1 MPSTATQRETQAQ
14 TDSMPPRE
22 PRFFK
27 RVENFM
33 ERVTEGMEIDQLWA
47 QLRQDAKSGFQL
59 YTREIDFKP
68 ASQRSPHDWFQVV
81 RSFFWAVVMKLSPSK
96 RVVLIIGLVLLL
108 FPWSSFYNMGAW
120 FHIYGGLIM
129 FGLLVLEVADRVT
142 MKRDLQIAREIQS
155 WLVPSHP
162 PEIAGLTSAFFTKPA
177 NTVAGDYY
185 DVFYRDVPDVRN
197 NVLIAVADVAG
208 KSVPAA
214 LLMAT
219 FQASLKTLSA
229 TRSSVVG
236 LTTGMNRYA
245 CKHSMAG
252 ARFTTAFLAEY
263 DPDSRHLTYVNAGH
277 NAPMLRRASGAIERL
292 DVGGVPLG
300 ILSECAYESAEMDLS
315 PGDTLL
321 IFTDGVVEAEND
333 RSDEYGEDR
342 LIRVFNASAGLSADE
357 IIQAIMHDVLAFTGT
372 APQHD
377 DITCL
382 IAKFQ

>member
-1 MPSTATQRETQAQ
+1 MPATAQREPQPQ
-14 TDSMPPRE
+14 PGVMPPRE

-33 ERVTEGMEIDQLWA
+33 ERVTDGMEIDQLWT
-47 QLRQDAKSGFQL
+47 QLKQDAKSGFQL
-59 YTREIDFKP
+59 YSREIDFKP
-68 ASQRSPHDWFQVV
+68 ISQRTPRDWFQVL
-81 RSFFWAVVMKLSPSK
+81 RSFFWAVVMKLTPAK
-96 RVVLIIGLVLLL
+96 RVVLIIGLVLLV
-108 FPWSSFYNMGAW
+108 FPWSSVYNIGPW

-155 WLVPSHP
+155 WLVPSQP
-162 PEIAGLTSAFFTKPA
+162 PVIAGLQSAFFTKPA

-185 DVFYRDVPDVRN
+185 DVFYRDVPDVKN

-252 ARFTTAFLAEY
+252 ARFTTAFLAEF
-263 DPDSRHLTYVNAGH
+263 DPESRHLSYVNAGH
-277 NAPMLRRASGAIERL
+277 NAPMLRRASGALERL

-300 ILSECAYESAEMDLS
+300 ILSDCVYESASLDLC

-333 RSDEYGEDR
+333 RADEYGEER
-342 LIRVFNASAGLSADE
+342 LIYVFNTNSGLPANE
-357 IIQAIMHDVLAFTGT
+357 ILQAIMRDVLAFTGS

-382 IAKFQ
+382 IAKIQ

>member
-14 TDSMPPRE
+14 TGALPPRE

-33 ERVTEGMEIDQLWA
+33 ERVTEGMEIDQLWT

-68 ASQRSPHDWFQVV
+68 ASQRSPRDWFQVV

-96 RVVLIIGLVLLL
+96 RVVLIIGLILLL
-108 FPWSSFYNMGAW
+108 LPWSSVNGAAW

-155 WLVPSHP
+155 WLVPSQP
-162 PEIAGLTSAFFTKPA
+162 PTIAGLASAFFTKPA
-177 NTVAGDYY
+177 NTVAGDY
-185 DVFYRDVPDVRN
+185 VRN
-197 NVLIAVADVAG
+197 NVLIAVADVAC

-236 LTTGMNRYA
+236 LTSGMNRYA

-263 DPDSRHLTYVNAGH
+263 DPDSRHLIYVNAGH
-277 NAPMLRRASGAIERL
+277 NAPMLRRASGTIERL

-342 LIRVFNASAGLSADE
+342 LISVFNTNAGLSADE
-357 IIQAIMHDVLAFTGT
+357 IIQAIMRDVLAFTGT

-382 IAKFQ
+382 IAKFA

>member
-1 MPSTATQRETQAQ
+1 MPAAAQREAKAQ
-14 TDSMPPRE
+14 PSPNPPPRE

-27 RVENFM
+27 KVENFM
-33 ERVTEGMEIDQLWA
+33 ERVTEGMEIDQLWL

-59 YTREIDFKP
+59 YSREIDFKP
-68 ASQRSPHDWFQVV
+68 ASQRRPRDWFQVV
-81 RSFFWAVVMKLSPSK
+81 RSFFWAVVMKLTPSK
-96 RVVLIIGLVLLL
+96 RIVLIIGLVLLL
-108 FPWSSFYNMGAW
+108 FPWDSIYNIGPW

-155 WLVPSHP
+155 WLVPSEP
-162 PEIAGLTSAFFTKPA
+162 PVIANLESAFFTKPA

-185 DVFYRDVPDVRN
+185 DVFYRDVPDAKN
-197 NVLIAVADVAG
+197 NVLIAIADVAG

-245 CKHSMAG
+245 CRHSMAG

-263 DPDSRHLTYVNAGH
+263 DPESRHLIYVNAGH
-277 NAPMLRRASGAIERL
+277 NQPMLRRASGTIERL

-300 ILSECAYESAEMDLS
+300 ILADCVYESAEMDLS

-333 RSDEYGEDR
+333 RAEEYGEER
-342 LIRVFNASAGLSADE
+342 LIRVFNASAALGANEILQRVKADV
-357 IIQAIMHDVLAFTGT
+357 QLFTGA

-377 DITCL
+377 DITCMVV
-382 IAKFQ
+382 KVQ

>member
-1 MPSTATQRETQAQ
+1 MPVTAQREAEPQ
-14 TDSMPPRE
+14 TDAMPPRD

-33 ERVTEGMEIDQLWA
+33 ERVTEGMEIDQLWT
-47 QLRQDAKSGFQL
+47 QLKQDAKSGFQL
-59 YTREIDFKP
+59 YSREIDFKP
-68 ASQRSPHDWFQVV
+68 ASQRTPRDWFQVL
-81 RSFFWAVVMKLSPSK
+81 RSFFWAVVMKLTPAK
-96 RVVLIIGLVLLL
+96 RVVLIIGLVLLI
-108 FPWSSFYNMGAW
+108 FPWSSIYNIGPW

-155 WLVPSHP
+155 WLVPSQP
-162 PEIAGLTSAFFTKPA
+162 PVIAGLESAFFTKPA

-185 DVFYRDVPDVRN
+185 DVFYRDVPDAEN

-229 TRSSVVG
+229 TPSSVVG

-245 CKHSMAG
+245 CRHSMAG

-263 DPDSRHLTYVNAGH
+263 DPVSRHMTYVNAGH
-277 NAPMLRRASGAIERL
+277 NAPMLRRASGALERL

-300 ILSECAYESAEMDLS
+300 ILSDCVYESAELDLR

-333 RSDEYGEDR
+333 RSDEYGEQR
-342 LIRVFNASAGLSADE
+342 MIPVFNANAGLSANE
-357 IIQAIMHDVLAFTGT
+357 ILQAIMRDVLAFTGS

-382 IAKFQ
+382 IAKIQ

>member
-14 TDSMPPRE
+14 TGALPPRE

-33 ERVTEGMEIDQLWA
+33 ERVTEGMEIDQLWT

-68 ASQRSPHDWFQVV
+68 ASQRSPRDWFQVV

-96 RVVLIIGLVLLL
+96 RVVLIIGLILLL
-108 FPWSSFYNMGAW
+108 LPWSSVNGAAW

-155 WLVPSHP
+155 WLVPSQP
-162 PEIAGLTSAFFTKPA
+162 PTIAGLASAFFTKPA

-236 LTTGMNRYA
+236 LTSGMNRYA

-263 DPDSRHLTYVNAGH
+263 DPDSRHLIYVNAGH
-277 NAPMLRRASGAIERL
+277 NAPMLRRASGTIERL

-300 ILSECAYESAEMDLS
+300 ILSECAYDSAEMDLS
-315 PGDTLL
+315 RGDTLL

-342 LIRVFNASAGLSADE
+342 LISVFNTNAGLSADE
-357 IIQAIMHDVLAFTGT
+357 IIQAIMRDVLAFTGT

-382 IAKFQ
+382 IAKFA

>member
-14 TDSMPPRE
+14 TGALPPRE

-33 ERVTEGMEIDQLWA
+33 ERVTEGMEIDQLWT

-68 ASQRSPHDWFQVV
+68 ASQRSPRDWFQVV

-96 RVVLIIGLVLLL
+96 RVVLIIGLILLL
-108 FPWSSFYNMGAW
+108 LPWSSVNGAAW

-155 WLVPSHP
+155 WLVPSQP
-162 PEIAGLTSAFFTKPA
+162 PTIAGLASAFFTKPA

-236 LTTGMNRYA
+236 LTSGMNRYA

-263 DPDSRHLTYVNAGH
+263 DPDSRHLIYVNAGH
-277 NAPMLRRASGAIERL
+277 NAPMLRRASGTIERL

-342 LIRVFNASAGLSADE
+342 LISVFNTNAGLSADE
-357 IIQAIMHDVLAFTGT
+357 IIQAIMRDVLAFTGT

-382 IAKFQ
+382 IAKFA

>member
-1 MPSTATQRETQAQ
+1 MPSTATRRETQAQ
-14 TDSMPPRE
+14 TNAMPPRE

-33 ERVTEGMEIDQLWA
+33 ERVTEGMEIDQLWL

-68 ASQRSPHDWFQVV
+68 ASQRSPRDWFQVV

-96 RVVLIIGLVLLL
+96 RVVLIIGLILLL
-108 FPWSSFYNMGAW
+108 LPWSSVNGAAW

-155 WLVPSHP
+155 WLVPSQP
-162 PEIAGLTSAFFTKPA
+162 PKIAGLASAFFTKPA

-236 LTTGMNRYA
+236 LTSGMNRYA

-277 NAPMLRRASGAIERL
+277 NAPMLRRGSGVIERL

-300 ILSECAYESAEMDLS
+300 ILSDCAYESAEMDLS

-333 RSDEYGEDR
+333 RSDEYGEER
-342 LIRVFNASAGLSADE
+342 LISVFNANASLSADE
-357 IIQAIMHDVLAFTGT
+357 IIQAIMRDVLAFTGT

-382 IAKFQ
+382 IAKFE